1 MKVCF
6 VVFIVVFV
14 KILLAQTCTVL
25 LEVLYTVAV
34 LCAQVLICECCYFYL
49 PSCNHKP
56 TSVQ

>member
-6 VVFIVVFV
+6 VVFV

-34 LCAQVLICECCYFYL
+34 SCAQVLVCECCYFYL
-49 PSCNHKP
+49 PSCNHKL